1 MYIMSGVKTAISV
14 NEYLFTQVNNLARE
28 MHISRS
34 RLFSLAVEE
43 FIKKNANKKM
53 YDQINATYKDDV
65 SEEEKNV
72 LNSMKTKQRRTLE
85 RETW

>member
-1 MYIMSGVKTAISV
+1 MSGVKTAISV